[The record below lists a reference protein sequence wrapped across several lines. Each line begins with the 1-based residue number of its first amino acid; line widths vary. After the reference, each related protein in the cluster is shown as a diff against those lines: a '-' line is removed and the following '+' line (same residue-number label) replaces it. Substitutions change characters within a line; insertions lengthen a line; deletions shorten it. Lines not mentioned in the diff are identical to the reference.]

1 MNQES
6 GSINIYGELS
16 EPMTISH
23 SNVIIKGG
31 VIAKIIIAITMLRQ
45 SHNCSDMGVAIMK

>member
-31 VIAKIIIAITMLRQ
+31 VIAKIIIAITML
-45 SHNCSDMGVAIMK
+45 CYDKAIIALTWG